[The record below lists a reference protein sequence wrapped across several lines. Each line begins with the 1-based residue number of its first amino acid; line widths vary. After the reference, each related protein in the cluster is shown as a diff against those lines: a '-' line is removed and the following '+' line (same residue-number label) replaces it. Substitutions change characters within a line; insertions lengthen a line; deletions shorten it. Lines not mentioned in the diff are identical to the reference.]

1 MKKKIAV
8 FTTGWCCEIL
18 AQFLAGMQN
27 ALTEEAVDLFLF
39 TCYPVYVDT
48 SANKKGELNI
58 FKLPDLKSFDGT
70 VIFGSG
76 LDYKEEV
83 DDIVSRSQAAGI
95 PVIMQGARRD
105 DVYYVGSD
113 NYVATLQMCGHLC
126 NEHGVKDI
134 IFFAGT
140 EDSLDSE
147 LRLKAVRDY
156 LAKEGKEDSLKDA
169 FYTHWENAAAARYID
184 EYCASGKEL
193 PGVFI
198 CANDGLAMQT
208 CVALEAN
215 GYKVPDDVLVT
226 GYDHI
231 DDSRIFDPSIAS
243 VDQCF
248 TQMGEACGQMWLKL
262 LEGKECEESVVIPC
276 EFVPADSC
284 NCYGNGSSDKLRRR
298 LGREAFAKRSET
310 TYFNRKL
317 GKIDSTVLSSVSF
330 TEFCERLHKLIS
342 EDHMFEGS
350 SYHMILEPNF
360 GLSINDPTIKLGRS
374 GYSTLMDILYSVED
388 GQEFDA
394 GKFISKDLVPGYKGE
409 GENHLYVFLPLHEGD
424 EAFGYIVF
432 RDCMG
437 KIRDH
442 FLQTYQS
449 RVSLVFDKFRYAL
462 SLDLINKRLL
472 EVMRKDPLTKV
483 NNRRAYEDKEVYL
496 QSEINS
502 ETGIAFAIAMFD
514 VNNLK
519 LINDS
524 KGHEAGDD
532 YLRRACRLVCEVFK
546 HSPVYRIGGDEFVAV
561 LTGGDYDIREE
572 LMREIEGRL
581 SPYRSEEPIPDDY
594 VSIACGIAEYIPRT
608 DTSVQDISK
617 RADDLMYKN
626 KARIKGLE

>member
-18 AQFLAGMQN
+18 AQFLTGMQS
-27 ALTEEAVDLFLF
+27 ALAEDAVDLFLF

-48 SANKKGELNI
+48 SSNKKGELNI
-58 FKLPDLKSFDGT
+58 FKLPDLKDFDGT

-76 LDYKEEV
+76 LDFKEEV
-83 DDIVSRSQAAGI
+83 DDIVARSKEAGI
-95 PVIMQGARRD
+95 PVIMQGAKRD
-105 DVYYVGSD
+105 GVYYVGSD
-113 NYVATLQMCGHLC
+113 NYVATIQMCEHLC
-126 NEHGVKDI
+126 NEHDVKDI

-156 LAKEGKEDSLKDA
+156 LAKEGKEENLKDVY
-169 FYTHWENAAAARYID
+169 YTHWENASAARYID
-184 EYCASGKEL
+184 EYCASGKEI
-193 PGVFI
+193 PDVFI

-208 CVALEAN
+208 CVALETN
-215 GYKVPDDVLVT
+215 GYKVPEDVLVT

-262 LEGKECEESVVIPC
+262 LEGRECEQSVVIPC
-276 EFVPADSC
+276 EFVPSDSC

-310 TYFNRKL
+310 TYSNRKL
-317 GKIDSTVLSSVSF
+317 AKIDSTVLSSVSF
-330 TEFCERLHKLIS
+330 TGFCDSLHDLIS
-342 EDHMFEGS
+342 EDHMFEGV

-360 GLSINDPTIKLGRS
+360 GLSINDPTIKLRRS
-374 GYSTLMDILYSVED
+374 GYSTLMDILYSIED

-394 GKFISKDLVPGYKGE
+394 GKFISKDLIPGYKGE

-519 LINDS
+519 TINDS
-524 KGHEAGDD
+524 EGHEAGDD
-532 YLRRACRLVCEVFK
+532 YLRRACRLICEVCK
-546 HSPVYRIGGDEFVAV
+546 HSPVYRVGGDEFVAV
-561 LTGGDYDIREE
+561 LTNGDYER
-572 LMREIEGRL
+572 RVEIEKEIADRQ
-581 SPYRSEEPIPDDY
+581 SPYQSEPPLPEDY
-594 VSIACGIAEYIPRT
+594 VSIACGIAEYMPGQ
-608 DTSVQDISK
+608 DTSVQDICK

-626 KARIKGLE
+626 KAMIKGIE